1 MKVNYYEVLGVDR
14 SASEPEIRE
23 RFRKLAR
30 EQHPDRYK
38 GPDKADAERKFQ
50 TLTEAVNVLTNAARR
65 KQHDAEIVRGVAR
78 GDGSGRFR
86 AGGKAYLSIGVKA
99 YKEGD
104 LRAAYENFDMAAKH
118 NPTDGKAFHY
128 LAQAAKRIPGYARQA
143 VQAIE
148 TAVQREPM
156 NAVYLKDAGLICKR
170 AGLTAKAERY
180 LDEAL
185 KWDGDNIEIQTAL
198 AELRQRR
205 RQGRRKGVY
214 PFQKGLSGNGSEGIR
229 PHPRRTAA
237 SAQRGLVPRR

>member
-38 GPDKADAERKFQ
+38 GPDKAAAEGKFQ
-50 TLTEAVNVLTNAARR
+50 LLTESVNVLTNPARR
-65 KQHDAEIVRGVAR
+65 KQHDAEIASPTARVA
-78 GDGSGRFR
+78 SGAPDF
-86 AGGKAYLSIGVKA
+86 AQIGKVYLAKGIKAYR
-99 YKEGD
+99 EGD
-104 LRAAYENFDMAAKH
+104 FRTAYDNFDMAAKH
-118 NPTDGKAFHY
+118 NPADGKSFQH
-128 LAQAAKRIPGYARQA
+128 LALAATRLPGHARQA

-156 NAVYLKDAGLICKR
+156 NAAYLKDAGMICKR

-185 KWDGDNIEIQTAL
+185 KWDADNIEIRAAL
-198 AELRQRR
+198 SELRQR
-205 RQGRRKGVY
+205 GEPKESGKG
-214 PFQKGLSGNGSEGIR
+214 FTLFKKG
-229 PHPRRTAA
+229 
-237 SAQRGLVPRR
+237 

>member
-30 EQHPDRYK
+30 EQHPDRYT

-50 TLTEAVNVLTNAARR
+50 TLTEAVNVLTNEARR
-65 KQHDAEIVRGVAR
+65 KQHDAEIASPAARTASGTPDFAQVA
-78 GDGSGRFR
+78 
-86 AGGKAYLSIGVKA
+86 KVYLAKGVKA
-99 YKEGD
+99 FRDGD
-104 LRAAYENFDMAAKH
+104 YRGAYENFDMAAKH

-128 LAQAAKRIPGYARQA
+128 LAQAATRIPSHARQA

-170 AGLTAKAERY
+170 AGLAAKAERY

-185 KWDGDNIEIQTAL
+185 QWDADNIEIRTAL
-198 AELRQRR
+198 TELRQR
-205 RQGRRKGVY
+205 GEAKEGGKG
-214 PFQKGLSGNGSEGIR
+214 FTLFKKG
-229 PHPRRTAA
+229 
-237 SAQRGLVPRR
+237 